1 MAFSFDPALAVS
13 AGLFGD
19 ILAAEPMLEKSEDT
33 SQLLFHSLQE
43 RSLRIPRLVIY
54 DAYSG
59 FMAAIRKGF
68 PGGKLAEV

>member
-43 RSLRIPRLVIY
+43 RHTSTGDL
-54 DAYSG
+54 
-59 FMAAIRKGF
+59 
-68 PGGKLAEV
+68 